1 MWHYTECGS
10 GRPLVL
16 LHGIGMSGSAWNSV
30 TPYLSAT
37 RRVVAFD
44 IAGFGR
50 TPPLPRA
57 VPPTSANLAAALEES
72 VRAMDLE
79 VPVAI
84 AGNSL
89 GGLIALEAAKRGLA
103 RTVVAISPP
112 GLWKEHGAAYVKVL
126 FASLRFL
133 ATKAP
138 SILKAAV
145 RPSAAINFRLT
156 PDGSR
161 SEAEGMCRCG
171 SIRLAS
177 LNSSSKALDDAMF
190 RRSYR

>member
-1 MWHYTECGS
+1 
-10 GRPLVL
+10 
-16 LHGIGMSGSAWNSV
+16 MSGSAWNSV

-79 VPVAI
+79 VPVDI

-112 GLWKEHGAAYVKVL
+112 GLWKER
-126 FASLRFL
+126 LRFL

-161 SEAEGMCRCG
+161 SEAGGMCRCG